1 MQLSYSRV
9 STFVRN
15 PLEYR
20 LRYLEKLKTLPEFDP
35 KDPLILGTAMH
46 TALQESTKKAVQTYF
61 DSYPIIT
68 DRHIEEAMK
77 IEGLAPKARKLLPPT
92 GKYEVTL
99 SNKDFIGFI
108 DMLTKN
114 DDGTFDIWDFKYSNS
129 KANYL
134 KSPQLHLYKYY
145 FEQLY
150 GKVNKLHYLFIPK
163 IGIRQKQDETLF
175 QFRQRLSRAID
186 DYFPETCE
194 VEYDPNQVISFLTDA
209 KHLLEAKE
217 FPLDP
222 KDPFWKFSQ
231 YRKYVEKGE
240 DYMIVLPSTKRR
252 NIEKVTKRKL
262 WIYGAPFSGKTT
274 FVNEF
279 PDPLDLTTDGNIQFV
294 DMPYLH
300 IKDTVEQE
308 GRRTIRTFAW
318 QNLKDTITELEKKDN
333 EFKTVAL
340 DLVDD
345 SYEMCRLYMYDK
357 LGIEHESDDSFRAW
371 DKVLTEFLSVIRR
384 FMNLDYENIILISHE
399 DTSKDITKRTG
410 DKITAIKPNIREKV
424 ANKLAG
430 MVDIVARLVANGD
443 ERYLNFKSDEVIFGG
458 GRLSGIKE
466 DHVELS
472 YEALVEVYDQAAGAK
487 PKKRKQTKLED
498 EPKKDEPDAEEEK
511 PKTRKRRKRSEEV
524 EEQEEEKPAETE
536 PEEIEEDPETG
547 DESEEAKPR
556 TRKRRARKTEEEPED
571 EQETEE
577 KPRTRRRRKRT
588 TDDEE

>member
-1 MQLSYSRV
+1 M
-9 STFVRN
+9 
-15 PLEYR
+15 
-20 LRYLEKLKTLPEFDP
+20 PEFDP
-35 KDPLILGTAMH
+35 KDPLILGTTMH
-46 TALQESTKKAVQTYF
+46 IALQESTKKAVQTYF

-99 SNKDFIGFI
+99 NNKDFIGFI

-194 VEYDPNQVISFLTDA
+194 VKYDPNQVISFLTDA

-217 FPLDP
+217 FPLD
-222 KDPFWKFSQ
+222 KSDPFWKFSQ

-318 QNLKDTITELEKKDN
+318 QNLKDTISELEKKDN
-333 EFKTVAL
+333 DFKTVAL

-345 SYEMCRLYMYDK
+345 SYEMCRLFMYDK

-472 YEALVEVYDQAAGAK
+472 YDALVKVYDQAAGQK

-498 EPKKDEPDAEEEK
+498 EPKTEEIEPDAEEEK
-511 PKTRKRRKRSEEV
+511 PKTRKRRKRSEDVEEEQPAKTEPEEV
-524 EEQEEEKPAETE
+524 EEQKEEKPKTRRRKKREPETE
-536 PEEIEEDPETG
+536 TETEEQPEEE
-547 DESEEAKPR
+547 KPR
-556 TRKRRARKTEEEPED
+556 TRKRRARETEEESED
-571 EQETEE
+571 DETEE
-577 KPRTRRRRKRT
+577 KPRTRRRRKRSN
-588 TDDEE
+588 DDGEQIDISDDDLPF